1 MKEKIIKTGEEIAD
15 FIKDLKEVKSIGFM
29 GSIGRGNFDKY
40 SDIDIIVYVDEIP
53 SPNKR
58 KKLLEDRVKNYEKI
72 IPEMEIFYYKNKE
85 VSFFYRKISDL
96 EKAIK
101 KLYKEN
107 HEDKKISEE
116 IKNIRPIYG
125 KEIIKN
131 LQQKIKNFPD
141 GILNKKLYNLRKI
154 TTLFKDLEKYLE
166 RKQLVWMNHI
176 FEEILEDVISITYTL
191 NKKYYG
197 GYLKWFE
204 KDMKDFNKLP
214 KNSKSNLEK
223 YIRTNPIENLP
234 QKLTLLKKIFFGV
247 VDLLNKEQKKGLKIK
262 SEKWYDSRIE
272 EIKNL
277 SYSS

>member
-15 FIKDLKEVKSIGFM
+15 LIKDLKEVKAIGFM

-58 KKLLEDRVKNYEKI
+58 KKLLEDRVKNYEEI

-96 EKAIK
+96 EKVIK
-101 KLYKEN
+101 KLYKDN

-116 IKNIRPIYG
+116 IENVRPIYG
-125 KEIIKN
+125 KEAIKN
-131 LQQKIKNFPD
+131 LQQKIKKFPD

-154 TTLFKDLEKYLE
+154 TTLFEDLEKYLE

-176 FEEILEDVISITYTL
+176 FEEILEDVISIIYTL

-204 KDMKDFNKLP
+204 KDLKDFNELP
-214 KNSKSNLEK
+214 KNFESNLEK
-223 YIRTNPIENLP
+223 YIRTNPIENLS

-247 VDLLNKEQKKGLKIK
+247 VDLFNEEQKKGLKIK
-262 SEKWYDSRIE
+262 PEKWYDSRIE
-272 EIKNL
+272 KIKI